1 MAKKPYK
8 IATKAAKKNT
18 RNVQFKKE
26 ETAQREKEV
35 TLTTSWIAHP
45 EKFSLNVFGFSPVIS
60 LVLIYLSNYYS
71 FRVA

>member
-8 IATKAAKKNT
+8 IATKAAKKKKNT

-60 LVLIYLSNYYS
+60 LV
-71 FRVA
+71 